1 MGRRVVYDHHVL
13 QYSVKHQAAF
23 SSKMPRKYLNLKLT
37 LRNAIVSCWIFD
49 STVIIESLNP

>member
-1 MGRRVVYDHHVL
+1 MVYDHHVL